1 VTSWRAFYLLIGV
14 CLLLLDERGIS
25 TIVGIPSIKQVA
37 FAGQRS
43 QPRSLYQRPDGEWFL
58 CKGRSATSPS
68 RRRPWRRYRIGSS
81 ASAGIVIR
89 IGDERKRTDG
99 KARSAGE
106 RRLDAWTLIGP
117 KAVADRCARL
127 TGQTP
132 S

>member
-1 VTSWRAFYLLIGV
+1 MYGHERLLNKMKAKLLSLFV
-14 CLLLLDERGIS
+14 VACLLPTLTL
-25 TIVGIPSIKQVA
+25 
-37 FAGQRS
+37 AGQRS
-43 QPRSLYQRPDGEWFL
+43 EPRSLYQRPDGEWFL
-58 CKGRSATSPS
+58 CKGRSAIS
-68 RRRPWRRYRIGSS
+68 RSRHQPGRRCRSGSNT
-81 ASAGIVIR
+81 SAGIAVR

-117 KAVADRCARL
+117 NAVADRCARL